1 MTSTQN
7 RVKRPSSSNTRSL
20 QAKFSVIEP
29 KYSEFI
35 HNCSAYLRSS
45 ETPSRVK
52 FTDNRR
58 HDSSDIS
65 KENSKLRRQN
75 EILTKTLQE
84 LSRLEKEK
92 TAGSPE
98 PIPEHNASFKTS
110 VLAEQLQE
118 SKQMVE
124 KLTLQLKTFR
134 KPEKEELAKSQ
145 ENRPESLKKS
155 ASPART
161 TSRSQMKER
170 NFTPIQRSSMSPI
183 YQTVSDHSRRQHSL
197 KKQVKDLQAE
207 LAKVKEERDLLRVTN
222 KIQARPGPQPVS
234 IELIVAQYETE
245 VQRLQA
251 INSILEKNFE
261 RLAKF
266 AKAFIKDS
274 AEIIPCK
281 RAREIEPLKM
291 KIFDLIRE
299 NIEIK
304 HNLASRSASKSRPA
318 SRPGTSVN
326 DRKVGKALDDLM
338 VHSVQVSQFKL
349 ALENEKF
356 KEVSMSAPI
365 TAENFF
371 DCKGVNETMN
381 FSIDFGQTQMN
392 SFLDLKDFVL
402 KTSENCFN
410 QYSLVFSRFSGF
422 TVQVDKVIESFFK
435 LKSKFELLTEK
446 NFKLNEENL
455 KLKQKFKDFEG
466 LIDKL
471 ALRETEIVKL
481 IELKK
486 KMEDRIRVVEKEI
499 ASKDLESQETAR
511 NLVKVQEDLRKS
523 CKLVEELRKK
533 NSLID
538 GNNEKL
544 LRDIESIRKALDKKN
559 IELSV
564 CCENLTKATKEA
576 EQLRVQNENS
586 QRKPRLSNEPDL
598 AEQVKSLKNKINEKD
613 FELSQ
618 YKKSFLDNQ
627 VNYEEIISDK
637 NSQINKL
644 NTQVKEIN
652 SMKLNLDKKEKELQE
667 LSFGLVDQRKE
678 YEKVL
683 NDAKSQNE
691 KILNEKNQI
700 LRELDEQVK
709 IIAGLEKQ
717 LKEAK
722 EKNLSLTEINSL
734 KAGSDEILKKTQEL
748 NQGLE
753 ERIEKYLT
761 ENDELRKRIKDLEN
775 EFGVVKDLRVKDEK
789 IILDKDLELK
799 SNLEELNDCR
809 TKLVY
814 FEGQVND
821 YKQLLI
827 EAKSQIS
834 ELTSQLKDQSDVI
847 KSNSSELSQSLLQNQ
862 ENQSKLLKVQQ
873 EQESTKLLYENAI
886 ESLKD
891 SKGKEEKLVSDILET
906 LKKLEKS
913 QEQIQN
919 LGKILDSKEKKITEI
934 EDLLKKNSEN
944 LKNKLALA
952 QELTKTNDE
961 LKKHINYLETN
972 ESESKKKLQELDLL
986 KENLNSKDKEIKKL
1000 IIQIESYEETNKNL
1014 EQSEESQQ
1022 KNMIE
1027 QARIIKTQQA
1037 NIELLTESNSNLNL
1051 KLNNMI
1057 ENLDSLQKIAEETED
1072 LRSMLGTLET
1082 ENSSLH
1088 QQLAESDFKILSL
1101 EKSLLA
1107 PKPLPKLTLCYEN
1120 SSSCPSNKAKYE
1132 ELQNKV
1138 SIFLSLVS
1146 QTLKQNLTL
1155 TDLNLFSSLI
1165 NEKDYLILSY
1175 QELINDQNKELQLKE
1190 ENQKQLVEKLTNFD
1204 LKLIETTHNLS
1215 VSQDLLNSREQELKL
1230 LQLELTKTKDDLS
1243 NLQVFYDSIY
1253 TEKVQLIEKSESL
1266 LETQKNIQQR
1276 LLKEQESNSELESKL
1291 DSLLLNNK
1299 KLELELDSK
1308 DEICSNSVNEKLND
1322 IKILKDYI
1330 ENLEVLNS
1338 SLEKTVNQLESRHKK
1353 NLSDKEDEY
1362 SYEISQINQKNQ
1374 DLDSLN
1380 KNLQETINNLQ
1391 GSIEKYKEKV
1401 NKIEK
1406 DLNSANDTIKIM
1418 KTRPKLVICMEY
1430 CETFIRVPA
1439 GKSDSIMMSP
1449 LSYSSPI
1456 CSEIIPEISIDN
1468 YLIKKQTESL
1478 DPSPNLQNLLL
1489 EIEYMIQEQVP
1500 QIVIN
1505 WCKKILGHA
1514 NYIIRYQSCDSIISD
1529 ESIGN
1534 IEKVDISVDETL
1546 DSQGKI
1552 TQQAKIIE
1560 NLVQKLEDKKE
1571 RIKLNAIS
1579 IKALQSEIRN
1589 LDNKI
1594 KQEGSIDLEYLRTS
1608 VINFSKGIRKIDK
1621 DSMKC
1626 LQVIQAQLGIQI
1638 DKTQTPKK
1646 WGLFNKKK

>member
-7 RVKRPSSSNTRSL
+7 RGKRPLSSNTRSI
-20 QAKFSVIEP
+20 QAKFNVIEP

-35 HNCSAYLRSS
+35 TNCSVYLRSS
-45 ETPSRVK
+45 ETPSRNK
-52 FTDNRR
+52 LPDSRR

-65 KENSKLRRQN
+65 KENSRLRRQN

-98 PIPEHNASFKTS
+98 PIAEINESFKS
-110 VLAEQLQE
+110 SALAEELNE

-145 ENRPESLKKS
+145 ENRTETAKKS

-183 YQTVSDHSRRQHSL
+183 SQTVSDHSRRQHSL

-207 LAKVKEERDLLRVTN
+207 LGKIKEERDLLRVTN
-222 KIQARPGPQPVS
+222 KMQARPGPQPVS
-234 IELIVAQYETE
+234 IELIISQYETE

-261 RLAKF
+261 RLAQF

-274 AEIIPCK
+274 GEIIPLK
-281 RAREIEPLKM
+281 RAREVEPLKM

-304 HNLASRSASKSRPA
+304 HSLANRSGSKSRPL
-318 SRPGTSVN
+318 SRPATVN
-326 DRKVGKALDDLM
+326 DRKASRALDDLM
-338 VHSVQVSQFKL
+338 VHSVQVSQYKL

-356 KEVSMSAPI
+356 REVSLSAPI

-371 DCKGVNETMN
+371 DSKGVNENMSV
-381 FSIDFGQTQMN
+381 SIDLSQIQHN
-392 SFLDLKDFVL
+392 SYLELKDFVL
-402 KTSENCFN
+402 KTSENCLN
-410 QYSLVFSRFSGF
+410 QYSSVFSRFSYF
-422 TVQVDKVIESFFK
+422 AVKIDKVIEDFFK
-435 LKSKFELLTEK
+435 LRSRVESLSGKNSELKEQ
-446 NFKLNEENL
+446 NL
-455 KLKQKFKDFEG
+455 KFKQKFKEFEG
-466 LIDKL
+466 IIDKL
-471 ALRETEIVKL
+471 GLKETEINKL
-481 IELKK
+481 TDLKK
-486 KMEDRIRVVEKEI
+486 KLEDRIKLLEKEA
-499 ASKDLESQETAR
+499 ASKDLESQENSR
-511 NLVKVQEDLRKS
+511 NLAKVQEDFRKSAKLADDLRK
-523 CKLVEELRKK
+523 R
-533 NSLID
+533 NALID
-538 GNNEKL
+538 ASNEKL
-544 LRDIESIRKALDKKN
+544 SRDIETFRKALDKKN

-564 CCENLTKATKEA
+564 CCENLTKAGKEA
-576 EQLRVQNENS
+576 EQLRAQLENS
-586 QRKPRLSNEPDL
+586 QRKPRSSTDPDL
-598 AEQVKSLKNKINEKD
+598 SEQVKSLRGKLNEKD

-618 YKKSFLDNQ
+618 YKQSFLDNQ

-637 NSQINKL
+637 SSQISRLSN
-644 NTQVKEIN
+644 QIKELSSIKQ
-652 SMKLNLDKKEKELQE
+652 SLDKKEKELQE

-678 YEKVL
+678 YEKALADVRTQT
-683 NDAKSQNE
+683 DKA
-691 KILNEKNQI
+691 LNEKNQVLRDCQEQAKLI
-700 LRELDEQVK
+700 VQLEIDLKQIKEENLGLREVRSEVASHEAMKKAQEIDR
-709 IIAGLEKQ
+709 GLEDR
-717 LKEAK
+717 L
-722 EKNLSLTEINSL
+722 EKCL
-734 KAGSDEILKKTQEL
+734 
-748 NQGLE
+748 
-753 ERIEKYLT
+753 R
-761 ENDELRKRIKDLEN
+761 ENDELKKTIIELEV
-775 EFGVVKDLRVKDEK
+775 ELRGLKDLRVGDGKL
-789 IILDKDLELK
+789 IMDKDQELK
-799 SNLEELNDCR
+799 RNFEELKDSK

-821 YKQLLI
+821 HKQLLL

-834 ELTSQLKDQSDVI
+834 DLSNQLHDQSVAI
-847 KSNSSELSQSLLQNQ
+847 KSKSSELSQSLLQNQ
-862 ENQSKLLKVQQ
+862 EVQSRLLKTQQ
-873 EQESTKLLYENAI
+873 ELENTQLLYQDAI
-886 ESLKD
+886 ESLSQ
-891 SKGKEEKLVSDILET
+891 SKGNEEKLVSEILET

-919 LGKILDSKEKKITEI
+919 LGKILDSKEKKITEA
-934 EDLLKKNSEN
+934 EDLLKKSIES
-944 LKNKLALA
+944 LKAEQASTHK
-952 QELTKTNDE
+952 LTKSNDD
-961 LKKHINYLETN
+961 LKTQVSSLEADQ
-972 ESESKKKLQELDLL
+972 SESKKKLQELEALKQDL
-986 KENLNSKDKEIKKL
+986 NAKDREIKKL
-1000 IIQIESYEETNKNL
+1000 QVQVESYEETNKSL
-1014 EQSEESQQ
+1014 EESEESQQ
-1022 KNMIE
+1022 RNMME
-1027 QARIIKTQQA
+1027 QAKRIKSQQA
-1037 NIELLTESNSNLNL
+1037 NIELLTETNFNLNL
-1051 KLNNMI
+1051 KLSSMI
-1057 ENLDSLQKIAEETED
+1057 ENLDSLQKLADEAED

-1088 QQLAESDFKILSL
+1088 LQLAESDSKIYAL

-1107 PKPLPKLTLCYEN
+1107 ARPFPKLTLCYEN

-1132 ELQNKV
+1132 ELQSQV
-1138 SIFLSLVS
+1138 SNFLSLVS
-1146 QTLKQNLTL
+1146 QNLGQSLSL
-1155 TDLNLFSSLI
+1155 TDLNLFSSLV
-1165 NEKDYLILSY
+1165 NEKDYMILSY
-1175 QELINDQNKELQLKE
+1175 QDLLNDQSKQLQVQEEGQKE
-1190 ENQKQLVEKLTNFD
+1190 LVEKLTSSD

-1215 VSQDLLNSREQELKL
+1215 TAQDQLASTEQELKV
-1230 LQLELTKTKDDLS
+1230 LQQDLTKTKGELS

-1253 TEKVQLIEKSESL
+1253 TEKVQLIEKSESD
-1266 LETQKNIQQR
+1266 LEAQKEFQQR

-1291 DSLLLNNK
+1291 ESLSQNNK
-1299 KLELELDSK
+1299 KLKLELDSK
-1308 DEICSNSVNEKLND
+1308 DETCSKIVDEKLKD
-1322 IKILKDYI
+1322 IKTLEDYI
-1330 ENLEVLNS
+1330 QNLEVLNS
-1338 SLEKTVNQLESRHKK
+1338 SLEKTVSQLESRHKK
-1353 NLSDKEDEY
+1353 NFSDKEDEHA
-1362 SYEISQINQKNQ
+1362 YEISQINKKNE

-1406 DLNSANDTIKIM
+1406 DLNAANDSIKALR
-1418 KTRPKLVICMEY
+1418 TRPKLVTCMEY
-1430 CETFIRVPA
+1430 CETFIQPPR
-1439 GKSDSIMMSP
+1439 GKSDSVMMSP
-1449 LSYSSPI
+1449 VSYSSPI
-1456 CSEIIPEISIDN
+1456 SSEIIPEISIDN
-1468 YLIKKQTESL
+1468 YLIKTQTESL
-1478 DPSPNLQNLLL
+1478 EISPNLQNLLF
-1489 EIEYMIQEQVP
+1489 EIEYMIQQQVP
-1500 QIVIN
+1500 QVVIN

-1534 IEKVDISVDETL
+1534 ADKVDISVDETL

-1552 TQQAKIIE
+1552 TQQAKIID

-1626 LQVIQAQLGIQI
+1626 LQVIQAQLGIKV